1 MPTPPTTL
9 EAPPTTLDAPLMA
22 AETEALAPEIAPPA
36 AELTDE
42 ALALTPLAPLVMAI
56 ELEREDRAPPSME
69 LEAEGAE
76 MVDES
81 EPETD

>member
-1 MPTPPTTL
+1 MT
-9 EAPPTTLDAPLMA
+9 E
-22 AETEALAPEIAPPA
+22 ETEALAPEMAPLA

-42 ALALTPLAPLVMAI
+42 ALALAPLVI
-56 ELEREDRAPPSME
+56 PTELASEERAPPSME